1 MAMDLQLPEL
11 TTDNIHRAWTHFEL
25 VAAAKE
31 WNEAKRLT
39 IVPTLLRGKLI
50 DYYTEFDEAT
60 KTNLAALKQ
69 ALQEKAGLIKDPLVA
84 SRSFN
89 QRSQWPSEKVDE
101 YASELRRLF
110 KHTYPDEDM
119 GSTYCYRSF

>member
-11 TTDNIHRAWTHFEL
+11 TTDDFHRAWTRFEL

-50 DYYTEFDEAT
+50 DYYTEFDDAT
-60 KTNLAALKQ
+60 KTNLAALKK
-69 ALQEKAGLIKDPLVA
+69 ALQEKAGLMKDPLMA

-89 QRSQWPSEKVDE
+89 QRNQSPNEKVDVAKRE
-101 YASELRRLF
+101 GGRVC
-110 KHTYPDEDM
+110 K
-119 GSTYCYRSF
+119 